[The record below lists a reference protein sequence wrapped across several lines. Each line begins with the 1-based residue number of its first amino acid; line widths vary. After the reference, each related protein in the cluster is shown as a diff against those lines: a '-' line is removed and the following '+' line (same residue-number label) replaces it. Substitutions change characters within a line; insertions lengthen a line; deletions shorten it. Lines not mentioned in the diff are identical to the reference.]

1 MKKYIY
7 LFSSLIFAITL
18 NAQIVWEPTGLTAI
32 CPAITVS
39 NSGIIYAG
47 TTSGDVY
54 KSTDNGAN
62 WTSSNI
68 GSAYNIADIGI
79 ASNGYLFLST
89 TQNGVY
95 RSTNDGLSWQQL
107 AMTAGIEVRDL
118 ETKSGTIF
126 ASTKDYGLVKSL
138 DNGDTWAGASS
149 SVPESNVGAFTI
161 TNNGTMLL
169 GVKGAN
175 GLYRS
180 SDDGNSWT
188 LTNFPMNY
196 RVYSLTV
203 ASNSI
208 FAGTAEFLDGIYK
221 SIDDGATWQKLS
233 NASASYEYYSNGIFT
248 SDGKLLIGVLNTGIY
263 GSADMG
269 NTWQLFNNGLTSLFG
284 FVIAQAP
291 NGIIYATSGDGV
303 FKNTGTTDIGN
314 DGTAVNSFQLEQNYP
329 NPFNPSTTIYYN
341 LPIQQH
347 VTLKVYDVLGN
358 EIATLNNEEQQ
369 AGTHSINF
377 NAAQISTGVY
387 FYRLETGKFSE
398 TKSMILIK

>member
-1 MKKYIY
+1 M
-7 LFSSLIFAITL
+7 FAITL

-32 CPAITVS
+32 CPSITVS
-39 NSGIIYAG
+39 NSGVIYAG
-47 TTSGDVY
+47 TSTGDVY

-68 GSAYNIADIGI
+68 GAAFNIADIEI

-118 ETKSGTIF
+118 EIKSGTIF
-126 ASTKDYGLVKSL
+126 VSSKDNGLGKST

-161 TNNGTMLL
+161 TNNGSLLL
-169 GVKGAN
+169 GVKGSN

-180 SDDGNSWT
+180 TDDGVSWT

-203 ASNSI
+203 AANNI
-208 FAGTAEFLDGIYK
+208 FAGTAEYLDGIYK
-221 SIDDGATWQKLS
+221 SVDDGATWQKLS
-233 NASASYEYYSNGIFT
+233 NASTSYEYYSNGILT
-248 SDGKLLIGVLNTGIY
+248 SDGKLLIGVLGIGIY
-263 GSADMG
+263 GSTDMG
-269 NTWQLFNNGLTSLFG
+269 NTWQLSNNGLTSLYG
-284 FVIAQAP
+284 FVLAQAP
-291 NGIIYATSGDGV
+291 NGTIYATSGDGV
-303 FKNTGTTDIGN
+303 FKGTGTTDIGN
-314 DGTAVNSFQLEQNYP
+314 EGTVINSYQLDQNYP
-329 NPFNPSTTIYYN
+329 NPFNPSTTISYN
-341 LPIQQH
+341 LPFQQH
-347 VTLKVYDVLGN
+347 VSLKVYDVLGN
-358 EIATLNNEEQQ
+358 EIATLINEEQQ
-369 AGTHSINF
+369 AGSHSINF

-387 FYRLETGKFSE
+387 LYKLDAGEFSE